1 MDQFDVELVEAPDTA
16 PKGKFCLTKREYLV
30 AGAGAGVMLLLFG
43 FVQVILWIVRY
54 FRG

>member
-1 MDQFDVELVEAPDTA
+1 MDQFDVELVEAPDTT
-16 PKGKFCLTKREYLV
+16 PKGKFRLTKREYLV